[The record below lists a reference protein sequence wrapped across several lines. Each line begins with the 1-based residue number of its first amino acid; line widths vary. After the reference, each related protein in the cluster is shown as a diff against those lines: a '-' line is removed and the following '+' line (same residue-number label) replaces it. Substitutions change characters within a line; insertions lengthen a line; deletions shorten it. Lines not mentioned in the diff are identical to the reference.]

1 MNTTITQRVEA
12 LRQWMRQKGIH
23 VFITPS
29 TDPHSGEYVP
39 DHWHSREWISGF
51 NGSAG
56 TAVVTLT
63 RAALW
68 TDNRYFLAAAE
79 QLEGT
84 PFELMKLGLE
94 NTLTI
99 PQWLHQEFVIK
110 GEHIFHGYPDGGCVG
125 IDGSCFAL
133 EEAQK
138 LEDDLWK
145 TNLRLVDVGD
155 PYEEIWTDRPAI
167 PVNPVEIQ
175 PLEYA
180 GETAAS
186 KLERIAHEG
195 AASGARTLVISALD
209 EVCWAL
215 NLRGTDVAYNPVFV
229 GYLVAGVGA
238 KPTLYV
244 NPDKLTDE
252 VKDYLAGQG
261 VTTSPYEAI
270 FSELRHFRGPI
281 GFDPA
286 KTNCRIAQSA
296 MHYIDDDKTKKYF
309 KQLSNAPFDD
319 CHKTS
324 PTTVMKI
331 MKNETEIR
339 GYHNAM
345 IKDGIAMVKW
355 MKWALEAIPKG
366 GQTELSLSR
375 RLYEF
380 RAEQPLFRGESFETI
395 MGYGAHAAI
404 VHYEPTPE
412 TDIPVEPRGLLLCD
426 SGGQYLDG
434 TTDITRTL
442 PLGELTW
449 EERRDY
455 TLVLRGWINLARAV
469 FPRGT
474 YGTQLD
480 ALAREPMWKY
490 GINYLHGTGHG
501 VGSYLCVHE
510 GPHQFR
516 MNYMPQPLVP
526 TMTITDEP
534 GIYIAGSHGVRHEN
548 TMLVVDAQLREC
560 TGSEGLTF
568 GPYYQFEQLTLCPIL
583 TSPIVCSL
591 LQPEELDWFNSYQQM
606 VYDTLAPHLDE
617 SHRTWLR
624 QQTLPIK

>member
-1 MNTTITQRVEA
+1 MNKTITHRVDA
-12 LRQWMRQKGIH
+12 LRQWMRKQGIH

-39 DHWHSREWISGF
+39 NHWHSREWISGF

-56 TAVVTLT
+56 TAVVTLDH
-63 RAALW
+63 AALW

-94 NTLTI
+94 DTPTI
-99 PQWLHQEFVIK
+99 AEWVKTVKCEAQDAKEKWS
-110 GEHIFHGYPDGGCVG
+110 VG
-125 IDGSCFAL
+125 IDGTCFTAAEAKAL
-133 EEAQK
+133 EQE
-138 LEDDLWK
+138 LGT
-145 TNLRLVDVGD
+145 TNFELRICPD
-155 PYEEIWTDRPAI
+155 PYETIWTDRPPI
-167 PVNPVEIQ
+167 PTNKVEIH

-180 GETAAS
+180 GETVAS
-186 KLERIAHEG
+186 KLERIRQAT
-195 AASGARTLVISALD
+195 ARQKAQAVVISMLD
-209 EVCWAL
+209 EVAWTL
-215 NLRGTDVAYNPVFV
+215 NLRGTDVDYNPVFV
-229 GYLVAGVGA
+229 CYLVVEEDSV
-238 KPTLYV
+238 TLYI
-244 NPDKLTDE
+244 NKEKLTEEVSRYLSEEQVD
-252 VKDYLAGQG
+252 VKDYGQIFDDLRQLSLPVLIQPDKTNVSVVNSLQQVVEG
-261 VTTSPYEAI
+261 TCPVTT
-270 FSELRHFRGPI
+270 
-281 GFDPA
+281 
-286 KTNCRIAQSA
+286 
-296 MHYIDDDKTKKYF
+296 
-309 KQLSNAPFDD
+309 
-319 CHKTS
+319 
-324 PTTVMKI
+324 MKI

-339 GYHNAM
+339 GYRSAM
-345 IKDGIAMVKW
+345 LKDGIAMVRW
-355 MKWALEAIPKG
+355 MKWALDTIPQR
-366 GQTELSLSR
+366 GQTELSLSAQ
-375 RLYEF
+375 LEAF
-380 RAEQPLFRGESFETI
+380 RAEQPLFRGVSFETI

-404 VHYEPTPE
+404 VHYEPSPE

-455 TLVLRGWINLARAV
+455 TLVLRGWINLARAI

-560 TGSEGLTF
+560 EGSEGVTF

-583 TSPIVCSL
+583 TSPIVREL
-591 LQPEELDWFNSYQQM
+591 LQPEETEWFNQYQQM
-606 VYDTLAPHLDE
+606 VYERLAPHLDE
-617 SHRTWLR
+617 AHKAWLR
-624 QQTLPIK
+624 DATLPI